1 MKTISSLLR
10 QLIREQATQL
20 SNNSYLKI
28 ANKVT
33 EGGNA
38 EALSD
43 RDPETG
49 IAPSIKNIKTYK
61 GKRVSSAPIILYLD
75 RGLSRATFKTDL
87 LEMLT
92 SLDNKFKEAYGEP
105 LWDPSIRDEI
115 FRSGKV
121 FQGSSRN
128 LFSDSIPDEQIFVD
142 KDKPGFVEVGDV
154 DLMIPRESGKKL
166 FKMINLNDLEAGFP
180 LTVKMKYM
188 GHNKISDDESE
199 VNAIFLYEFR
209 NSDSN
214 EIVET
219 FFQIDFNSADY
230 EGGKPTDW
238 EVFSHSASIEDK
250 AEGISGVNHKYILE
264 VIASL
269 GNPPPIDAYLA
280 TSAATA
286 ENPKI
291 SYEIDKETGLKVP
304 VKLRGTKTL
313 DVGGGYGSRYKLLD
327 WQHNGNAV
335 YKYLVRAERE
345 DATRI
350 IKEIFIGLFPKVE
363 PTEANL
369 KDFESFRGVLE
380 IIKREKNLEEIKKI
394 YEEYIER
401 LYGPSAQRMSATD
414 PEKDRRKKEPSIVY
428 FREKFPEVKELDSAV
443 DALKS
448 EFYGK
453 YKIRSKNESV
463 DYNNIKKFIKEVLRA
478 WYFYKTFNKRDKI

>member
-10 QLIREQATQL
+10 QLIREQVTQL

-61 GKRVSSAPIILYLD
+61 GKRVASAPIILYLD
-75 RGLSRATFKTDL
+75 KGLSRATFKTDL

-188 GHNKISDDESE
+188 GHNKVSDNESE
-199 VNAIFLYEFR
+199 VNAIFLYEFL

-238 EVFSHSASIEDK
+238 EVFSRSASIEDK

-264 VIASL
+264 VIADL
-269 GNPPPIDAYLA
+269 GNPPPIGAYLA
-280 TSAATA
+280 TPAATA
-286 ENPKI
+286 ENPKM
-291 SYEIDKETGLKVP
+291 SS
-304 VKLRGTKTL
+304 VKLSGIKTL
-313 DVGGGYGSRYKLLD
+313 DVGGGYGSRYEKLD
-327 WQHNGNAV
+327 WQHNGNDV
-335 YKYLVRAERE
+335 YKYLKRAERK
-345 DATRI
+345 DTTKI
-350 IKEIFIGLFPKVE
+350 IKEIFIGLFPEVE

-414 PEKDRRKKEPSIVY
+414 PEKDRRKKEPSIEY
-428 FREKFPEVKELDSAV
+428 FREKFPEVKELDSAI

-478 WYFYKTFNKRDKI
+478 WYFYKAFNKRDKI